1 MAELSKGKT
10 FSSGDSVTASDLNA
24 LVDDAT
30 VVAGAITSA
39 KLGDGAVT
47 NTKVGAAAAIDFS
60 KLATLTSGNILVGTS
75 SNAAA
80 SVAMSGDA
88 TIDNAGA
95 VTIAASALSAAI
107 PTGTVA
113 MWATSSAPSGWL
125 LCDGSTFDAS
135 TYSDLNTVLGGN
147 TLPNLQG
154 KVPVGVSS
162 SDSDFDLL
170 DTGGSKTH
178 TLTEDEM
185 PAHTHTIKTYYKDN
199 NTNGTAAY
207 APAGSNLAS
216 PTGGEYTGDSVQ
228 SAGSGTAHENMP
240 PYIALNFIIKT

>member
-60 KLATLTSGNILVGTS
+60 KLATLTSGNILVGNS
-75 SNAAA
+75 SNAVT

-135 TYSDLNTVLGGN
+135 TYSDLDTVLGGN

-178 TLTEDEM
+178 TLTEAEL
-185 PAHTHTIKTYYKDN
+185 PEHEHTFSASGNSGSVPTTVYSN
-199 NTNGTAAY
+199 NTAQGGTASAT
-207 APAGSNLAS
+207 ANTS
-216 PTGGEYTGDSVQ
+216 T
-228 SAGSGTAHENMP
+228 AGSGTAHENMP